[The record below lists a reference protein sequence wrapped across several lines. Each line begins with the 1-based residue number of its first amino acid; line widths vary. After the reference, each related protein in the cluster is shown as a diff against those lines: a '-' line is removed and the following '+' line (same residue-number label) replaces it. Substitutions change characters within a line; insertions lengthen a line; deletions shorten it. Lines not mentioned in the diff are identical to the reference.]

1 MRLPNAAALLG
12 LLPLALAADLTIYLS
27 ASNPNPF
34 TLPASTHATLTTAR
48 FRLAAPLSA
57 VNTFVFHNVTPG
69 SYLADVHCPT
79 DGFAPLRIDVKG
91 GSDSDSGIAEAWETY
106 RGNEW
111 DNKGER
117 LEVKEGSA
125 GLGVEIKASGRK
137 NYYSERAKFSV
148 FTILK
153 NPMIL
158 MGGVSMLLFIG
169 MPKILENMD
178 PEIKAEFEAR
188 QKEGPMSSL
197 MGGGGGGSGAGGQQN
212 PIGDFDMAAYLA
224 GSNKKDAKSQQGVR
238 RS

>member
-12 LLPLALAADLTIYLS
+12 LLPLALGLDLTIYLS

-34 TLPASTHATLTTAR
+34 TLPASTHATLATAR
-48 FRLAAPLSA
+48 SRLSAPLSA

-91 GSDSDSGIAEAWETY
+91 GGGAEGRGAVVVEAWETY

-137 NYYSERAKFSV
+137 NYYSERAKCKTEIFPFS
-148 FTILK
+148 
-153 NPMIL
+153 PP
-158 MGGVSMLLFIG
+158 S
-169 MPKILENMD
+169 P
-178 PEIKAEFEAR
+178 P
-188 QKEGPMSSL
+188 S
-197 MGGGGGGSGAGGQQN
+197 
-212 PIGDFDMAAYLA
+212 
-224 GSNKKDAKSQQGVR
+224 
-238 RS
+238 